1 MCPGSWE
8 RELLMMLSVT
18 QLEKTINGLGPVLV
32 SAPPLWI
39 EFFPLF

>member
-8 RELLMMLSVT
+8 RELLMMLSLT
-18 QLEKTINGLGPVLV
+18 QLEKTFNDLGPVLV
-32 SAPPLWI
+32 SAPLLRI